1 MSFDRFWHDL
11 IYFNTFGNNAD
22 SIMHLKLLFLL
33 CTKEPL
39 SETQEN
45 RLTQMP
51 TKNRTKL
58 IGRNRENGN
67 RVVCSYLSTY
77 VRRARQAADSESSQL
92 RRYN

>member
-1 MSFDRFWHDL
+1 
-11 IYFNTFGNNAD
+11 
-22 SIMHLKLLFLL
+22 MHLKLLFLL

-77 VRRARQAADSESSQL
+77 VQCVRGKQLTRKAHNSEGIIEANYLVVFRLHGECEFS
-92 RRYN
+92 